1 MKNFFKSNWLI
12 IVVGLVCALVAAGA
26 TFFVTNTAIQES
38 KASALKMAEELKAA
52 GAALVN
58 ANTEMAASKEAL
70 EKEKALNADLKKM
83 MAAVDVELESLR
95 SSVNAMTL
103 AAAKAVKP
111 KEAKPQ
117 EAPHQTRP
125 VKPVAAPVGQ
135 RDNHPKPRKE
145 KSTKDKLTVLQNLQ
159 ADMNKRDNELR
170 ERQKKLDEAMSKL
183 ATEKR
188 KVILQNSEYRWPHDA
203 VSENK

>member
-12 IVVGLVCALVAAGA
+12 IVVGLVCASVAAGA
-26 TFFVTNTAIQES
+26 TFFVANTAVQEN
-38 KASALKMAEELKAA
+38 KASALKMAEELKTA
-52 GAALVN
+52 GALLVN
-58 ANTEMAASKEAL
+58 ANTEMAATKEAL

-103 AAAKAVKP
+103 AAAKTTKPKEAKP

-117 EAPHQTRP
+117 T
-125 VKPVAAPVGQ
+125 KPVRAVAASAGQ
-135 RDNHPKPRKE
+135 RERHSKPG
-145 KSTKDKLTVLQNLQ
+145 KDKLTVLQNLQ
-159 ADMNKRDNELR
+159 ADMNKRDSELR
-170 ERQKKLDEAMSKL
+170 EKQKKLDEALNKL
-183 ATEKR
+183 AAEKR
-188 KVILQNSEYRWPHDA
+188 KVILQNAEYRWPHDP

>member
-1 MKNFFKSNWLI
+1 MKNFFKSNLLT
-12 IVVGLVCALVAAGA
+12 IVIGLVCALVAAGA

-38 KASALKMAEELKAA
+38 KASALKMAEELKTA
-52 GAALVN
+52 GAVLVN
-58 ANTEMAASKEAL
+58 ANTEMAATKEAL

-103 AAAKAVKP
+103 AAAKTVKP
-111 KEAKPQ
+111 KEVKSQEAKPQ
-117 EAPHQTRP
+117 TKPVRP
-125 VKPVAAPVGQ
+125 VVASAGQ
-135 RDNHPKPRKE
+135 RENHPKPRKE
-145 KSTKDKLTVLQNLQ
+145 KPIKDKLTVLQNLQ
-159 ADMNKRDNELR
+159 ADMNKRDSELR